1 MVLDKKTLRN
11 VFFGVASCIVLYWI
25 LSETERVQDFFGG
38 IASMLSPFLLGAGLA
53 FILNVPMR
61 AIENMESD
69 IEKPSL
75 KRLVA
80 IILTF
85 IAFVL
90 VVTVVCLLLIPQIGD
105 TVESLV
111 PKILNFVEEVEAMLN
126 RFLQD
131 NPEIMHWLYDNTGL
145 QSIDWGA
152 LAQQALA
159 VVGDSLSTI
168 FSGAVSAIG
177 SITGAVVDLVIAVVF
192 GLYCL
197 FRKEILARQGRQ
209 LLYAFLPEKWADE
222 IIRILRLTNS
232 TFSNFLS
239 GQCLEVCILGTLFAV
254 SMWIF
259 RMPYIPLISVLV
271 AVTAFIPVVGA
282 FVGCILGAFFILVDD
297 LFLAIGFVV
306 MFLILQQI
314 ENNMIYPRV
323 VGNSIGLPGM
333 WVLFAVAI
341 GGEIFGVAG
350 MFLMIPLTSVVYTL
364 LGEVTHARLARREI
378 DPEKLR
384 DHPPE
389 LQSAFLAVRKK
400 QKRENKLHWAAQ
412 KPKKED
418 SGKTE

>member
-1 MVLDKKTLRN
+1 MVFDKKTLRTI
-11 VFFGVASCIVLYWI
+11 FLGVASCIVLYWV
-25 LSETERVQDFFGG
+25 LNETERVQGILG
-38 IASMLSPFLLGAGLA
+38 SIASMLSPFALGAGLA

-61 AIENMESD
+61 AIENMEAD
-69 IEKPSL
+69 IKRPTVR
-75 KRLVA
+75 RLVA
-80 IILTF
+80 IVLTF

-90 VVTVVCLLLIPQIGD
+90 VLTVVFLLLIPQIGA

-111 PKILNFVEEVEAMLN
+111 PQILQFVDEVEVILND
-126 RFLQD
+126 FLQD
-131 NPEIMHWLYDNTGL
+131 NPELMQWIYENTGL
-145 QSIDWGA
+145 ESIDWGS
-152 LAQQALA
+152 LAQKALE

-177 SITGAVVDLVIAVVF
+177 SLTGAVVDLVVAVVF
-192 GLYCL
+192 ALYCL

-254 SMWIF
+254 AMWIF
-259 RMPYIPLISVLV
+259 RMPYIPLISVLI

-282 FVGCILGAFFILVDD
+282 FVGCILGAFFILVEDP
-297 LFLAIGFVV
+297 FLAVGFVV

-323 VGNSIGLPGM
+323 VGHSIGLPGM
-333 WVLFAVAI
+333 WVLFAVMI

-350 MFLMIPLTSVVYTL
+350 MFLMIPLTSVLYTL
-364 LGEVTHARLARREI
+364 LGDIAHSRLEQRQI
-378 DPEKLR
+378 DPEKLQ

-389 LQSAFLAVRKK
+389 LTSAFSPNRKK
-400 QKRENKLHWAAQ
+400 KEKRSFSWP
-412 KPKKED
+412 PKKKEPEEN
-418 SGKTE
+418 GKKE

>member
-11 VFFGVASCIVLYWI
+11 VFLGVAACIVLYWV
-25 LSETERVQDFFGG
+25 LSETERVQGFLGG
-38 IASMLSPFLLGAGLA
+38 ILSMLSPFILGAGLA

-69 IEKPSL
+69 IEKPGL

-85 IAFVL
+85 IAFIL
-90 VVTVVCLLLIPQIGD
+90 VVTVVFLLLIPQIGA

-111 PKILNFVEEVEAMLN
+111 PQILSFVDEVEDMLN
-126 RFLQD
+126 KFLQD
-131 NPEIMHWLYDNTGL
+131 NPEIMQWLYENTGL
-145 QSIDWGA
+145 QGIDWGA
-152 LAQQALA
+152 LAQQVLT

-209 LLYAFLPEKWADE
+209 ILYAFVPEKWADE
-222 IIRILRLTNS
+222 IVRILRLTNS

-259 RMPYIPLISVLV
+259 QMPYIPLISVLV

-314 ENNMIYPRV
+314 ENNLIYPRV
-323 VGNSIGLPGM
+323 VGSSIGMPGM
-333 WVLFAVAI
+333 WVLFAVVI

-364 LGEVTHARLARREI
+364 IGEITYARLELREI
-378 DPEKLR
+378 DPDKLR

-389 LQSAFLAVRKK
+389 LQSAFSAVRNKEKK
-400 QKRENKLHWAAQ
+400 ARKLPWV
-412 KPKKED
+412 
-418 SGKTE
+418 KTPANEETEQSE

>member
-1 MVLDKKTLRN
+1 MVLDKKTLRSI
-11 VFFGVASCIVLYWI
+11 FLGVASCIVLYWV
-25 LSETERVQDFFGG
+25 LSETERVQGAIG
-38 IASMLSPFLLGAGLA
+38 AVLSILSPFVLGAGLA

-69 IEKPSL
+69 IEKPSM

-85 IAFVL
+85 IAFVM
-90 VVTVVCLLLIPQIGD
+90 VVTVVFLLLIPQIGA

-111 PKILNFVEEVEAMLN
+111 PQILSFVDEVEALLN
-126 RFLQD
+126 QFLQD
-131 NPEIMHWLYDNTGL
+131 NPELMQWLYDNTGL
-145 QSIDWGA
+145 QGIDWGA
-152 LAQQALA
+152 LAQQALT

-314 ENNMIYPRV
+314 ENNLIYPRV

-333 WVLFAVAI
+333 WVLFSVAI

-364 LGEVTHARLARREI
+364 LGEITHNRLADREI
-378 DPEKLR
+378 DSEKLQ

-389 LQSAFLAVRKK
+389 LYSPFATVREK
-400 QKRENKLHWAAQ
+400 QKKERKLPWG
-412 KPKKED
+412 KKTVEETSELTD
-418 SGKTE
+418 